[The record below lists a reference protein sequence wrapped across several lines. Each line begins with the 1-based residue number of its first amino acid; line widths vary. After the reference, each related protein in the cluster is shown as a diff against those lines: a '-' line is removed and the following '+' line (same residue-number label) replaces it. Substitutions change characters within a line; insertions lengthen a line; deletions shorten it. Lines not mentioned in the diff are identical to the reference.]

1 MKCNMNGDSL
11 SIAGSRK
18 EEDTLSLFKVT
29 ILVTWHQLQR
39 LLTSNE
45 MS

>member
-1 MKCNMNGDSL
+1 MKCNKNGDSL
-11 SIAGSRK
+11 SIAVSRK
-18 EEDTLSLFKVT
+18 EEDSLSLFKVT
-29 ILVTWHQLQR
+29 NLMTCYQLQR